1 MLTPDAMMAFFAAA
15 LLLSIAPGPD
25 NIFVLT
31 QSALFGVGAGII
43 TTLGL
48 VTGLCVH
55 TTAVALGVA
64 AIFQTSALAFT
75 LLKVAGA
82 GYLLWLA
89 WLSFRAGA
97 STTDV
102 ADGAASGTGSNFP
115 GYMTLYRRGIVMNVT
130 NPKVSLFFLAFLP
143 QFCDPAR
150 GSVALQVLSLG
161 VLFMLATIVVF
172 WTVAAL
178 GGRLAVWFNRSK
190 RGQVMMQRVLRV
202 CGAGFRP
209 AAQRALMRNAGRS
222 LENLQVR

>member
-1 MLTPDAMMAFFAAA
+1 MLTPDAMMAFFVAA
-15 LLLSIAPGPD
+15 LLLGIAPGPD

-31 QSALFGVGAGII
+31 QSALFGAGAGMV

-75 LLKVAGA
+75 LLKTAGA

-97 STTDV
+97 STAKIAQGQDGGPT
-102 ADGAASGTGSNFP
+102 GAAFP
-115 GYMTLYRRGIVMNVT
+115 GYTALYRRGIVMNVT

-150 GSVALQVLSLG
+150 GSVAVQVLILG
-161 VLFMLATIVVF
+161 ALFMLATIVVF

-178 GGRLAVWFNRSK
+178 GGRLAVWFNRSQ
-190 RGQVMMQRVLRV
+190 RGQIIMQRV
-202 CGAGFRP
+202 AGCVFVAM
-209 AAQRALMRNAGRS
+209 AAALLLSSR
-222 LENLQVR
+222 

>member
-1 MLTPDAMMAFFAAA
+1 MLTPDAMMAFFVAA
-15 LLLSIAPGPD
+15 LLLGIAPGPD

-31 QSALFGVGAGII
+31 QSALFGAGAGMV

-75 LLKVAGA
+75 LLKTAGA

-97 STTDV
+97 STEKIAQGDGGN
-102 ADGAASGTGSNFP
+102 AGAAFP
-115 GYMTLYRRGIVMNVT
+115 GYMALYRRGIVMNVT

-143 QFCDPAR
+143 QFCDPTR
-150 GSVALQVLSLG
+150 GSVAVQVLILG

-178 GGRLAVWFNRSK
+178 GGRLAVWFNRSP
-190 RGQVMMQRVLRV
+190 RGQIIMQRV
-202 CGAGFRP
+202 AGCVFVAM
-209 AAQRALMRNAGRS
+209 AAALLLSSR
-222 LENLQVR
+222 

>member
-82 GYLLWLA
+82 GYLL
-89 WLSFRAGA
+89 RP
-97 STTDV
+97 
-102 ADGAASGTGSNFP
+102 DGHVG
-115 GYMTLYRRGIVMNVT
+115 
-130 NPKVSLFFLAFLP
+130 LAFA
-143 QFCDPAR
+143 PAQ
-150 GSVALQVLSLG
+150 AFNDLFDLQKLG
-161 VLFMLATIVVF
+161 F
-172 WTVAAL
+172 
-178 GGRLAVWFNRSK
+178 
-190 RGQVMMQRVLRV
+190 
-202 CGAGFRP
+202 
-209 AAQRALMRNAGRS
+209 
-222 LENLQVR
+222 

>member
-1 MLTPDAMMAFFAAA
+1 MLTPDAMMAFFVAA
-15 LLLSIAPGPD
+15 LLLGIAPGPD

-31 QSALFGVGAGII
+31 QSALFGAGAGMV
-43 TTLGL
+43 TTMGL

-75 LLKVAGA
+75 LLKTAGA

-97 STTDV
+97 STTKIGQGDTGEGY
-102 ADGAASGTGSNFP
+102 AANGGAVGTAFP
-115 GYMTLYRRGIVMNVT
+115 GYMVLYRRGIVMNVT

-150 GSVALQVLSLG
+150 GSVALQVLTLG
-161 VLFMLATIVVF
+161 ALFMLATIVVF

-178 GGRLAVWFNRSK
+178 GGRLAVWFNRSQ
-190 RGQVMMQRVLRV
+190 RGQIIMQRV
-202 CGAGFRP
+202 AGCVFVAM
-209 AAQRALMRNAGRS
+209 AAALLLSSR
-222 LENLQVR
+222 

>member
-1 MLTPDAMMAFFAAA
+1 MLTPDAMMAFFVAA

-31 QSALFGVGAGII
+31 QSALFGTTAGMV

-64 AIFQTSALAFT
+64 AVFQTSALAFT
-75 LLKVAGA
+75 LLKTAGA

-97 STTDV
+97 STEKIAQGDGGP
-102 ADGAASGTGSNFP
+102 AGAAFP

-150 GSVALQVLSLG
+150 GSVAVQVLILG
-161 VLFMLATIVVF
+161 ALFMLATIVVF

-178 GGRLAVWFNRSK
+178 GGRLAVWFNQSQ
-190 RGQVMMQRVLRV
+190 RGQIIMQRV
-202 CGAGFRP
+202 AGCVFVAM
-209 AAQRALMRNAGRS
+209 AAALLLSSR
-222 LENLQVR
+222 

>member
-1 MLTPDAMMAFFAAA
+1 MLTPDAMMAFFVAA
-15 LLLSIAPGPD
+15 LLLGIAPGPD

-31 QSALFGVGAGII
+31 QSALFGAGAGMV

-75 LLKVAGA
+75 LLKTAGA

-97 STTDV
+97 STAQIAQGD
-102 ADGAASGTGSNFP
+102 ASSDGPAYAAFP
-115 GYMTLYRRGIVMNVT
+115 GYMALYRRGIVMNVT

-150 GSVALQVLSLG
+150 GSVAVQVLILG
-161 VLFMLATIVVF
+161 ALFMLATIVVF

-178 GGRLAVWFNRSK
+178 GGRLAVWFNQSQ
-190 RGQVMMQRVLRV
+190 RGQIIMQRV
-202 CGAGFRP
+202 AGSIFVAM
-209 AAQRALMRNAGRS
+209 AAALLLSSR
-222 LENLQVR
+222 

>member
-1 MLTPDAMMAFFAAA
+1 MLTPDAMMAFFVAA
-15 LLLSIAPGPD
+15 LLLGIAPGPD

-31 QSALFGVGAGII
+31 QSALFGAGAGMV

-75 LLKVAGA
+75 LLKTAGA

-97 STTDV
+97 SLALTGG
-102 ADGAASGTGSNFP
+102 GAAPFP
-115 GYMTLYRRGIVMNVT
+115 GYAALYRRGIVMNVT

-150 GSVALQVLSLG
+150 GSVGIQCLALG
-161 VLFMLATIVVF
+161 IIFMLATA
-172 WTVAAL
+172 VAFTSVSLLAGRIFSRFNSKPEGQVIMHKICAVIFL
-178 GGRLAVWFNRSK
+178 GLAVLLLTARI
-190 RGQVMMQRVLRV
+190 
-202 CGAGFRP
+202 
-209 AAQRALMRNAGRS
+209 
-222 LENLQVR
+222 

>member
-1 MLTPDAMMAFFAAA
+1 MLTPDAMMAFFVAA

-31 QSALFGVGAGII
+31 QSALFGTTAGMV

-75 LLKVAGA
+75 LLKTAGA

-97 STTDV
+97 STEKIAQGDGGP
-102 ADGAASGTGSNFP
+102 AGAAFP
-115 GYMTLYRRGIVMNVT
+115 GYMALYRRGIVMNVT

-150 GSVALQVLSLG
+150 GSVAVQVLILG
-161 VLFMLATIVVF
+161 ALFMLATIVVF

-178 GGRLAVWFNRSK
+178 GGRLAVWFNQSQ
-190 RGQVMMQRVLRV
+190 RGQIIMQRV
-202 CGAGFRP
+202 AGCVFVAM
-209 AAQRALMRNAGRS
+209 AAALLLSSR
-222 LENLQVR
+222 

>member
-97 STTDV
+97 STAAV
-102 ADGAASGTGSNFP
+102 ADGASSSTGSNFP

-161 VLFMLATIVVF
+161 GLFMLATIVVF

-190 RGQVMMQRVLRV
+190 RGQIMMQRV
-202 CGAGFRP
+202 AGCVFVGL
-209 AAQRALMRNAGRS
+209 ASALLLSGR
-222 LENLQVR
+222 

>member
-1 MLTPDAMMAFFAAA
+1 MLTPDAMMAFFVAA
-15 LLLSIAPGPD
+15 LLLGIAPGPD

-31 QSALFGVGAGII
+31 QSAFFGAGAGMV

-75 LLKVAGA
+75 LLKTAGA

-97 STTDV
+97 STAQIAQGD
-102 ADGAASGTGSNFP
+102 ASSDGPAYAAFP
-115 GYMTLYRRGIVMNVT
+115 GYMALYRRGIVMNVT

-143 QFCDPAR
+143 QFCDPTR
-150 GSVALQVLSLG
+150 GSVAVQVLILG

-178 GGRLAVWFNRSK
+178 GGRLAVWFNRSP
-190 RGQVMMQRVLRV
+190 RGQIIMQRV
-202 CGAGFRP
+202 AGCVFVAM
-209 AAQRALMRNAGRS
+209 AAALLLSSR
-222 LENLQVR
+222 

>member
-1 MLTPDAMMAFFAAA
+1 MLTPDAIMAFFATA

-31 QSALFGVGAGII
+31 QSALFGARAGVV
-43 TTLGL
+43 TTMGL

-89 WLSFRAGA
+89 WLSFRSGA
-97 STTDV
+97 SATHI
-102 ADGAASGTGSNFP
+102 ADSPAQGQGQNGAGFP
-115 GYMTLYRRGIVMNVT
+115 GYAALYRRGILMNVT

-150 GSVALQVLSLG
+150 GSIALQVLSLG
-161 VLFMLATIVVF
+161 GLFMLATIIVF

-178 GGRLAVWFNRSK
+178 GGRLAVWFNRSQ
-190 RGQVMMQRVLRV
+190 RGQIIMQRV
-202 CGAGFRP
+202 AGSVFVAL
-209 AAQRALMRNAGRS
+209 AAALLLSSR
-222 LENLQVR
+222 

>member
-1 MLTPDAMMAFFAAA
+1 MLTPDAMMAFFVAA

-31 QSALFGVGAGII
+31 QSALFGTTAGMV

-64 AIFQTSALAFT
+64 AVFQTSALAFT
-75 LLKVAGA
+75 LLKTAGA

-97 STTDV
+97 STEKIAQGDGGP
-102 ADGAASGTGSNFP
+102 AGAAFP
-115 GYMTLYRRGIVMNVT
+115 GYMALYRRGIVMNVT

-150 GSVALQVLSLG
+150 GSVAVQVLILG
-161 VLFMLATIVVF
+161 ALFMLATIVVF

-178 GGRLAVWFNRSK
+178 GGRLAVWFNQSQ
-190 RGQVMMQRVLRV
+190 RGQIIMQRV
-202 CGAGFRP
+202 AGSIFVAM
-209 AAQRALMRNAGRS
+209 AAALLLSSR
-222 LENLQVR
+222 

>member
-1 MLTPDAMMAFFAAA
+1 MLTPDAMMAFFVAA
-15 LLLSIAPGPD
+15 LLLGIAPGPD

-31 QSALFGVGAGII
+31 QSALFGAGAGMV

-75 LLKVAGA
+75 LLKTAGA

-97 STTDV
+97 STEKIAQGDGGP
-102 ADGAASGTGSNFP
+102 AGAAFP
-115 GYMTLYRRGIVMNVT
+115 GYMALYRRGIVMNVT

-150 GSVALQVLSLG
+150 GSVAVQVLILG
-161 VLFMLATIVVF
+161 ALFMLATIVVF

-178 GGRLAVWFNRSK
+178 GGRLAVWFNQSQ
-190 RGQVMMQRVLRV
+190 RGQIIMQRV
-202 CGAGFRP
+202 AGSIFVAM
-209 AAQRALMRNAGRS
+209 AAALLLSSR
-222 LENLQVR
+222 

>member
-1 MLTPDAMMAFFAAA
+1 MLTPDAMMAFFVAA
-15 LLLSIAPGPD
+15 LLLGIAPGPD

-31 QSALFGVGAGII
+31 QSALFGTTAGMV

-75 LLKVAGA
+75 LLKTAGA

-97 STTDV
+97 STEKIAQGDGGN
-102 ADGAASGTGSNFP
+102 AGAAFP
-115 GYMTLYRRGIVMNVT
+115 GYMALYRRGIVMNVT

-143 QFCDPAR
+143 QFCDPTR
-150 GSVALQVLSLG
+150 GSVAVQVLILG

-178 GGRLAVWFNRSK
+178 GGRLAVWFNRSP
-190 RGQVMMQRVLRV
+190 RGQIIMQRV
-202 CGAGFRP
+202 AGCIFVAM
-209 AAQRALMRNAGRS
+209 AAALLLSSR
-222 LENLQVR
+222 

>member
-1 MLTPDAMMAFFAAA
+1 MLAFFVAA
-15 LLLSIAPGPD
+15 LLPGIAPGPD

-31 QSALFGVGAGII
+31 QSALFGAGAGMV

-75 LLKVAGA
+75 LLKTAGA

-97 STTDV
+97 STAQIAQGD
-102 ADGAASGTGSNFP
+102 ASSDGPAYAAFP
-115 GYMTLYRRGIVMNVT
+115 GYMALDRRGIVMNGT

-143 QFCDPAR
+143 QFCDPTR
-150 GSVALQVLSLG
+150 GSVAVQVLILG

-172 WTVAAL
+172 WTVAAV
-178 GGRLAVWFNRSK
+178 GGRLAVWFNRSP
-190 RGQVMMQRVLRV
+190 RGQIIMQRV
-202 CGAGFRP
+202 AGCVFVAM
-209 AAQRALMRNAGRS
+209 AAALLLSSR
-222 LENLQVR
+222 